1 MIIGHSI
8 VVGNTVHEIDGLGQ
22 TGYTVG
28 NVYPH
33 DIFTGSVFE
42 FRSMGHNRIGVIDF
56 SQILVP
62 VGEPNWASL
71 SRKHYPQ
78 SNDLDGVVLA
88 DVLGTVI
95 LSTYINSTG
104 VQADPFAALYFE
116 PTGSALDQ
124 VPGGRYDVPEIL
136 GDLNGPQNEGRN
148 PLLLPLMLER
158 IETVYGQPGFASQF
172 RSYFEGYLA
181 DVDTETAGAQQ
192 YVNCTDATVNTI
204 EQAFWCGPSQTWP
217 AFEHNYA
224 YIEFWHHL
232 DRALANEIAAVNV
245 DQMGDMG
252 PALVNDQV
260 WTTLF
265 ELGNNPYNGISVRLT
280 QNTLRVD
287 SLATDQ
293 LGAARPADPLGDIGA
308 IEVDN

>member
-1 MIIGHSI
+1 
-8 VVGNTVHEIDGLGQ
+8 
-22 TGYTVG
+22 
-28 NVYPH
+28 
-33 DIFTGSVFE
+33 
-42 FRSMGHNRIGVIDF
+42 MGHNRIGVIDF

-62 VGEPNWASL
+62 IGEPNWASL

-78 SNDLDGVVLA
+78 PDDLDGVVLA
-88 DVLGTVI
+88 DVLGTVV
-95 LSTYINSTG
+95 LSTFINSTG

-124 VPGGRYDVPEIL
+124 VPGSRYDVPEIL
-136 GDLNGPQNEGRN
+136 GELNGPSNEGRN
-148 PLLLPLMLER
+148 PLLLPLILDR
-158 IETVYGQPGFASQF
+158 IETVYGQPGFASEF
-172 RSYFEGYLA
+172 RSYFQGYLA
-181 DVDTETAGAQQ
+181 DVDPETAGAQQ
-192 YVNCTDATVNTI
+192 YANCANATIHTL
-204 EQAFWCGPSQTWP
+204 EQAFWCGPAQTWP
-217 AFEHNYA
+217 AAGHNQA

-280 QNTLRVD
+280 QNMLRVD
-287 SLATDQ
+287 PVITDQ
-293 LGAARPADPLGDIGA
+293 LGNPRATNGFGDIGA
-308 IEVDN
+308 VEIAN